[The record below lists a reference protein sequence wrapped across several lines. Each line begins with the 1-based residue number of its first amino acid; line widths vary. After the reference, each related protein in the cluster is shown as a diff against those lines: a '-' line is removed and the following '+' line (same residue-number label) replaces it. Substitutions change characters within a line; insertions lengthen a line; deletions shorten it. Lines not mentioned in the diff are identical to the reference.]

1 MFTLQGP
8 AAPLAYQDGQIQIR
22 KVFHG
27 FFKRRGSS
35 LSWHCSVKQTK
46 WNALISAEI
55 PDMRLK
61 RKCMDPRVPF
71 LWGTALYL
79 WFQKFLLSH
88 KAVAE
93 VYGSNDDMC
102 LLSTSMSIF
111 LSYDSFFNLQVE
123 FEILL
128 AYLHSSVCLQTNFG
142 A

>member
-1 MFTLQGP
+1 M
-8 AAPLAYQDGQIQIR
+8 
-22 KVFHG
+22 VFSNVG
-27 FFKRRGSS
+27 G
-35 LSWHCSVKQTK
+35 VKQTK

-93 VYGSNDDMC
+93 MHGSNGDMC
-102 LLSTSMSIF
+102 LLSTSMTSMSIF
-111 LSYDSFFNLQVE
+111 LSCDSFFICRRNLK
-123 FEILL
+123 FCLHI
-128 AYLHSSVCLQTNFG
+128 YLHSSVCLQTNFG
-142 A
+142 T